1 MGGKSRVIGLQGNAA
16 NLCEFRF
23 KTLENYQG
31 VLELGVI

>member
-1 MGGKSRVIGLQGNAA
+1 MCNWSPGNAA
-16 NLCEFRF
+16 NLCESRF